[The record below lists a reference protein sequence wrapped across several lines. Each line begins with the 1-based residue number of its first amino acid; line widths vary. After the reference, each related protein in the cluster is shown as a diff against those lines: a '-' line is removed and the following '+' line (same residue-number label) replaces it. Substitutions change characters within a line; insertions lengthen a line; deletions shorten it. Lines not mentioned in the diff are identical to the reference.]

1 MAYATYRQIDYIVYL
16 YKILE
21 EFGYVDFEF
30 KTYSEYSKL
39 STKQAGVYI
48 RKLENEMTPNVY
60 DAMEE
65 KACLEE
71 IYGIGQE

>member
-1 MAYATYRQIDYIVYL
+1 MKYITHRQIDYIVHL
-16 YKILE
+16 HNILS
-21 EFGYVDFEF
+21 EFGLVDFEF

-39 STKQAGVYI
+39 NIKQAGAYI

-60 DAMEE
+60 DNIEE

-71 IYGIGQE
+71 IYGIGQD

>member
-1 MAYATYRQIDYIVYL
+1 MKYITHRQIDYIVHL
-16 YKILE
+16 HNILS
-21 EFGYVDFEF
+21 EFGLVDFEF

-39 STKQAGVYI
+39 NTKQAGVYI

>member
-1 MAYATYRQIDYIVYL
+1 MGEITYRQVDYIVYL
-16 YKILE
+16 HNVLT

-39 STKQAGVYI
+39 NTKQAGAYI
-48 RKLENEMTPNVY
+48 RKLEKEMTPNVY
-60 DAMEE
+60 DNMEE

-71 IYGIGQE
+71 VYGIGQE